1 MYSQHG
7 DEHTAGAPGDA
18 RRPRHTPVATRR
30 RVLFTYY
37 DLYRTG
43 FSQNSKHVAMPARPP
58 FNVYLASVHGDSL
71 PRIGTQHGSRHD
83 PPRQPPHYLGAPHV
97 RYGRTCAARSILLAD
112 SETMTREE
120 ITVTTHTYV
129 RAFT

>member
-7 DEHTAGAPGDA
+7 DEHTAGAPRAGRRA
-18 RRPRHTPVATRR
+18 RAHGHANA
-30 RVLFTYY
+30 VLFTYY
-37 DLYRTG
+37 DIYRTV
-43 FSQNSKHVAMPARPP
+43 FSQNSKHVAMPVRPP